1 MEHTEEEK
9 ISFWLTTTNQ
19 SNFKS
24 LKVNPNSPSG
34 TKGNMG
40 SCLWFYDSEQE
51 QANCFLRS
59 LKAFIKSTYPY
70 PDRAKWLTDDWVNSK
85 D

>member
-1 MEHTEEEK
+1 MEHTENEK
-9 ISFWLTTTNQ
+9 ISLWLTTTNQ

-24 LKVNPNSPSG
+24 LKVKPESPPS
-34 TKGNMG
+34 TKGDMDG
-40 SCLWFYDSEQE
+40 CLWFYDSEQE

-59 LKAFIKSTYPY
+59 LKAFIKSIYPY
-70 PDRAKWLTDDWVNSK
+70 HERAEWLTDDWVKSN